1 MAGPGRPTV
10 YTTELAEEICRRLV
24 AESMLK
30 ICMDAHMPSRET
42 VYNWLGK
49 HDDFFTMYM
58 RARELQAH
66 HITDV
71 GSHMSIHGVGGDPQ
85 SAAVQLNAVKWAAG
99 RLNGRHYGDKQDI
112 NIGGQKDA
120 PPVQQRIVLAWEDS

>member
-1 MAGPGRPTV
+1 MAGPGRPSA
-10 YTTELAEEICRRLV
+10 YTPELAAEICERLV

-30 ICMDAHMPSRET
+30 ICMDDHMPTRMT

-49 HDDFFTMYM
+49 HEDFYAMYM

-66 HITDV
+66 HIADV

-85 SAAVQLNAVKWAAG
+85 SAAVQLNALKWAAG
-99 RLNGRHYGDKQDI
+99 RLNGRHYGDKQDL
-112 NIGGQKDA
+112 NIAGKDGG
-120 PPVQQRIVLAWEDS
+120 PLNIIVKQYAYPGE